1 MSKNENVNK
10 EILLWAFIHGAISSF
25 LSPDI
30 DIAQLLEDI
39 DPEVLDEFFSGFGEN
54 EQKKKEMER
63 KNGSR

>member
-1 MSKNENVNK
+1 MISDEDKR
-10 EILLWAFIHGAISSF
+10 EIRSLLVIDLLLGGF
-25 LSPDI
+25 LSSGCE
-30 DIAQLLEDI
+30 IAEAIEDI